1 MLGLRCINKDGTSYG
16 GFKNSTEV
24 GAIITAPDWKPTEKC
39 GNGIHFWPYGIGR
52 EGKEHSN
59 PEFLWQVVEPIGE
72 VVKLDGK
79 AKAKSVKVI
88 FTGSQAE
95 AMKILI
101 PHQIEY
107 IKASGNKSSAATS
120 GYKSSA
126 ATSGRYSSAATSGC
140 GSSAATSG
148 YGSSAAT
155 SGDSSSAATFGVL
168 SPAIVT
174 GNYGKAKCGPNA
186 MAAVLGVD
194 GMVMGGENSILTLGY
209 MLDGKMIAKS
219 EIVGITLKPNVWY
232 ELDANNDFKEC
243 VC

>member
-24 GAIITAPDWKPTEKC
+24 GAIITAPDWKPTNEC

-72 VVKLDGK
+72 VVKLGGK
-79 AKAKSVKVI
+79 AKAKSVRVV
-88 FTGSQAE
+88 FTGNQAE

-107 IKASGNKSSAATS
+107 IYDKSATTSDDYSSAVTSEDGSSAATS

-126 ATSGRYSSAATSGC
+126 ATSGRYSSAA
-140 GSSAATSG
+140 
-148 YGSSAAT
+148 
-155 SGDSSSAATFGVL
+155 DR
-168 SPAIVT
+168 
-174 GNYGKAKCGPNA
+174 
-186 MAAVLGVD
+186 
-194 GMVMGGENSILTLGY
+194 
-209 MLDGKMIAKS
+209 KS
-219 EIVGITLKPNVWY
+219 VV
-232 ELDANNDFKEC
+232 
-243 VC
+243 